1 MNIKSTISAI
11 NKHLK
16 ETFDLF
22 GGQSEEYARALNQVR
37 DNLPNEVLQQTQRQG
52 LNYAYDMPS
61 KPLQISGGKQAQ
73 NILSNFENDL
83 QQIRT
88 EQKETGSALM
98 QAQKYINELKSKGQ
112 QFSRKSIREQASGIY
127 NFRNNVNDWY
137 KDIDKSNVL
146 SEEEKSTLK
155 ADYSELNGADD
166 YDYSVLRRKIAE
178 NYERVK
184 PRLDAE
190 KALKQAE
197 NAAADAIASGVLIDP
212 LTLT

>member
-37 DNLPNEVLQQTQRQG
+37 DNLPDEVLQQTHRQG

-83 QQIRT
+83 QQIRA

-98 QAQKYINELKSKGQ
+98 QAQKYINELKSNGK
-112 QFSRKSIREQASGIY
+112 QFSRKAIREQASGIY

-137 KDIDKSNVL
+137 ADIDKSTVL
-146 SEEEKSTLK
+146 SEEEKSALK

-166 YDYSVLRRKIAE
+166 YEYSVLRRKISE

-184 PRLDAE
+184 PRLQAE
-190 KALKQAE
+190 KELKQAE
-197 NAAADAIASGVLIDP
+197 QAATEAAASGQLVNP
-212 LTLT
+212 LTLI

>member
-1 MNIKSTISAI
+1 MNIKSTISTI

-22 GGQSEEYARALNQVR
+22 GGQSEEYGRALRQVR
-37 DNLPNEVLQQTQRQG
+37 DNLPDEVLQQTQRQG
-52 LNYAYDMPS
+52 LNYAYDVPS
-61 KPLQISGGKQAQ
+61 EPLQISGGKQAQ

-83 QQIRT
+83 LQIRT

-98 QAQKYINELKSKGQ
+98 QAQKYIDELKATGK
-112 QFSRKSIREQASGIY
+112 QFSRQAIKEQASGIY

-137 KDIDKSNVL
+137 SEIDKSATL
-146 SEEEKSTLK
+146 SEEEKSALK

-166 YDYSVLRRKIAE
+166 YEYGVLRRKIAE

-197 NAAADAIASGVLIDP
+197 NAAADAIASGVIIDP

>member
-37 DNLPNEVLQQTQRQG
+37 DNLPDEVLQQTQRQG

-83 QQIRT
+83 QQIRN
-88 EQKETGSALM
+88 EQKNIGSALM
-98 QAQKYINELKSKGQ
+98 QAQKYINDLKSIGK
-112 QFSRKSIREQASGIY
+112 QFLRKAIREQASGIY
-127 NFRNNVNDWY
+127 YFRNNVNDWY
-137 KDIDKSNVL
+137 NDINNLVGL
-146 SEEEKSTLK
+146 SEEEKSAIK
-155 ADYSELNGADD
+155 ADYSELNGSDD
-166 YDYSVLRRKIAE
+166 YEYAVLRRKITE
-178 NYERVK
+178 KYNKVK
-184 PRLDAE
+184 PLIEAE
-190 KALKQAE
+190 KDLQQAE
-197 NAAADAIASGVLIDP
+197 QIADETIETGLNIDP
-212 LTLT
+212 LTLI

>member
-22 GGQSEEYARALNQVR
+22 GGQSEEYARALRQVR
-37 DNLPNEVLQQTQRQG
+37 DNLPDEVLQQTQRQG
-52 LNYAYDMPS
+52 LNYAYDVPS
-61 KPLQISGGKQAQ
+61 KPLQISGGKQSQ
-73 NILSNFENDL
+73 SVLSNFQNDL

-98 QAQKYINELKSKGQ
+98 QAQKYIDELKATGK
-112 QFSRKSIREQASGIY
+112 QFSRKAIKEQASGIY

-137 KDIDKSNVL
+137 SDIDKSSAL
-146 SEEEKSTLK
+146 SEEEKSALK

-166 YDYSVLRRKIAE
+166 YEYSVLRRKITE
-178 NYERVK
+178 KYNKVK
-184 PRLDAE
+184 PRLQAE
-190 KALKQAE
+190 KDLQQAE
-197 NAAADAIASGVLIDP
+197 NAAAETIENGELVDP
-212 LTLT
+212 LTLI

>member
-22 GGQSEEYARALNQVR
+22 GGQSEEYARALRQIR
-37 DNLPNEVLQQTQRQG
+37 DNLPDEVLQQTQRQG
-52 LNYAYDMPS
+52 LNYAYDVPS
-61 KPLQISGGKQAQ
+61 KPLQISGGKQSQ
-73 NILSNFENDL
+73 SILSNFQNDL

-98 QAQKYINELKSKGQ
+98 QAQKYIDELKSTGK
-112 QFSRKSIREQASGIY
+112 QFSRQAIKEQASGIY

-137 KDIDKSNVL
+137 NDIDKSTAL
-146 SEEEKSTLK
+146 SEEEKSALK

-166 YDYSVLRRKIAE
+166 YEYSVLRRKISE
-178 NYERVK
+178 KYNKIK
-184 PRLDAE
+184 PRLQAE
-190 KALKQAE
+190 KDMQKAEQAANEAIE
-197 NAAADAIASGVLIDP
+197 NGELIDP
-212 LTLT
+212 LTLI